1 MAETMEK
8 IIVYYEDTDASGRV
22 YYVNYLKY
30 MERARS
36 EFLYKLK
43 LNHKNLKEKYNIT
56 FVVRNCNINFK
67 KPAYFEDVINIK
79 TQILEFSKIKIIFN
93 QKIIRNNDI
102 ITEGEITVVPVDS
115 EGKINY
121 MPENILKLF

>member
-56 FVVRNCNINFK
+56 FVVRNCNIN
-67 KPAYFEDVINIK
+67 
-79 TQILEFSKIKIIFN
+79 LCSIKISWCFV
-93 QKIIRNNDI
+93 K
-102 ITEGEITVVPVDS
+102 P
-115 EGKINY
+115 
-121 MPENILKLF
+121 

>member
-67 KPAYFEDVINIK
+67 KPAYFEDVLNIK

>member
-67 KPAYFEDVINIK
+67 KPAYFEDVLNIK

-93 QKIIRNNDI
+93 QIIIRNNDI
-102 ITEGEITVVPVDS
+102 ITQGEITVVPVDS

>member
-67 KPAYFEDVINIK
+67 KPAYFEDLLNIK